1 MITRLLMALTLLC
14 CSAIWAADTVQPL
27 DIKPGLWETTR
38 TTEMSGQ
45 LPMPPEAREA
55 MAKMPPEQRAK
66 AEEMM
71 KGYAKN
77 AAKPVVSRDCMKKED
92 LDRPFKLDNI
102 EKSCTRTFLSA
113 SGGKQEMRLQCTDEG
128 VKQNV
133 SFRLDVMNSENF
145 KISIQGTASDGTG
158 TGTMGMNFALTGKWI
173 GPVCDSK
180 DQKR

>member
-1 MITRLLMALTLLC
+1 MITRISLAFTLLC
-14 CSAIWAADTVQPL
+14 CPAIRAADTFQPL
-27 DIKPGLWETTR
+27 NIKPGLWETTR

-55 MAKMPPEQRAK
+55 MAKMPPEQRAR

-71 KGYAKN
+71 KEYAKRF
-77 AAKPVVSRDCMKKED
+77 AKPTVSRDCMKRED
-92 LDRPFKLDNI
+92 LDKPFKLDNL
-102 EKSCTRTFLSA
+102 EKSCTQTFLS
-113 SGGKQEMRLQCTDEG
+113 SSSGKQEMRLQCTDEG

-145 KISIQGTASDGTG
+145 KISVQGTASDGTG
-158 TGTMGMNFALTGKWI
+158 AMGLNFTATAKWI